1 MNQFIDIYQK
11 ELSVLGN
18 RKKKDQVES
27 LASTEEILKA
37 KTEELAA
44 IKKEVK

>member
-1 MNQFIDIYQK
+1 
-11 ELSVLGN
+11 VLGN

-37 KTEELAA
+37 KTEELATL
-44 IKKEVK
+44 KKEVK